1 MKRLLVSLLFVLSGI
16 VNSQQV
22 DGQTGNIVYTT
33 LNPPPPGAP
42 YTWNGFIPSQTNGG
56 GLTGGNIPAYNT
68 TTGTFIF
75 GYMPGT
81 VAYTTGINFALANAG
96 TGIQLNGYKY
106 SWQYFNQDYSRGTLS
121 GNISVT
127 NNSGKVVESYAY
139 TMPKTTEGWTLM
151 SGTQNFNTQYA
162 PPSLGNLQV
171 SFTGKDDRWWA
182 GYYGPQI
189 KNIDVKLLYSVTP
202 PPPSGGGSSSSGTTS
217 CTAYS
222 VDPTCIAQNSL
233 INTSTTTTSTTSTAY
248 TAPVTTTTDTT
259 VALAP
264 VTTTTTST
272 STAPSTNT
280 TTSTNTSTQTSTTS
294 ATPTTSLSTTTT
306 STTVA
311 TSAVAGKETTNSN
324 GTSIGLSVIAK
335 NQQREQAIAM
345 QASQNAIQSA
355 NEVAN
360 QVTQDAQNI
369 ASQAV
374 SNSFSVAQ
382 TASKPVT
389 TATEFKTT
397 NNNTDLTFQNNTSSS
412 SLSLFASPTTTTTQK
427 QNDSTQSTTITQAV
441 VTQTTKTIQA
451 TQQVQTVDTS
461 SRTNVVQIGT
471 NVSATE
477 IENKPQVTTFV
488 AKTTEVINP
497 TNTSIQENNSQQQ
510 QQTYTLVPPQTELN
524 VQQTIIQ
531 KAKVDTTQN
540 SVATNIM
547 PETQNTQQQTLIN
560 LLPPQTIVTTAP
572 VSSQIAINNND
583 KQIQSVE
590 AAKPQEIVQVTN
602 SVSYSLLPPQQP
614 IQQSTNPIINN
625 FNLISNQTPMVINQP
640 MFANVSENNTN
651 DSQKM
656 LLDRSS
662 PVFQTLENKSIEAQ
676 NNATYTQGP
685 VVNRNAQN
693 NEVAGNVDITRMA
706 VAPAGYA
713 DYLNLALRDAAFY
726 APKEVYKNQR
736 NVDNVRLLRSLSSD
750 RLHQEMV
757 NQQYERK

>member
-42 YTWNGFIPSQTNGG
+42 YTWSGFIPSQTNGG

-96 TGIQLNGYKY
+96 TGLQVNGYKY

-127 NNSGKVVESYAY
+127 NNSGKIAETYSY
-139 TMPKTTEGWTLM
+139 TMPKTTGGWTLM
-151 SGTQNFNTQYA
+151 SGTQNFSTQYA

-171 SFTGKDDRWWA
+171 SFTGKDDRFWA

-189 KNIDVKLLYSVTP
+189 KDIDVKLLYSVTP
-202 PPPSGGGSSSSGTTS
+202 PPSSGGSSGSTS

-233 INTSTTTTSTTSTAY
+233 ANTSTSTTSTSTAY
-248 TAPVTTTTDTT
+248 TAPATTTTTDTT

-280 TTSTNTSTQTSTTS
+280 TTSTNTSTQTSTNS

-311 TSAVAGKETTNSN
+311 TSTVAGKETTNSN

-389 TATEFKTT
+389 TSTEFKTA

-412 SLSLFASPTTTTTQK
+412 SLSLFNSPTTTTTQK
-427 QNDSTQSTTITQAV
+427 QNDSNQNTTITQAV
-441 VTQTTKTIQA
+441 VTQTTRTNQA

-461 SRTNVVQIGT
+461 SRTSVVQIGT
-471 NVSATE
+471 SVLTTE

-497 TNTSIQENNSQQQ
+497 TNTSIQENNAQQQ

-524 VQQTIIQ
+524 VQQPIIQ

-540 SVATNIM
+540 NVATNIM
-547 PETQNTQQQTLIN
+547 PETQNTQPQTLIN

-583 KQIQSVE
+583 KQLQSVE
-590 AAKPQEIVQVTN
+590 AVKPQEIVQVTN

-614 IQQSTNPIINN
+614 IQQSINPIINN
-625 FNLISNQTPMVINQP
+625 FSLISNQTPMVMNQP

-662 PVFQTLENKSIEAQ
+662 PVFQTLENKSIETQ
-676 NNATYTQGP
+676 NSTTFTQGP

-706 VAPAGYA
+706 IAPAGYA

-736 NVDNVRLLRSLSSD
+736 VVDNVRVLRSLSSD